1 MPYRF
6 LLVAA
11 MALIVGG
18 VITLGAFASEPSS
31 QHGDASR
38 SPVFGVTLPEGYR
51 NWQTISVAHEAGNN
65 NDIRVILGNDVAM
78 KAFRAGTV
86 PYPDGTI
93 IARLAWKYESSARNN
108 AIFGRDQSF
117 VAGDPT
123 NVQISVKDSK
133 RFPNTDGWGY
143 AQFENDGKANQSV
156 ALVNACYA
164 CHKKLPAESDLVF
177 SPYSR

>member
-1 MPYRF
+1 MPYR
-6 LLVAA
+6 LLFVAA

-18 VITLGAFASEPSS
+18 VITLGAFASEPATGKVS
-31 QHGDASR
+31 APR

-78 KAFRAGTV
+78 KAFRAGQV

-117 VAGDPT
+117 VAGEPT

-133 RFPNTDGWGY
+133 RFPDTDGWGY
-143 AQFENDGKANQSV
+143 AQFENDGTANQSV

-164 CHKKLPAESDLVF
+164 CHKKLPAGSDLVF
-177 SPYSR
+177 TSYSK